1 MPRESVNPFSDAARK
16 ACETIEGSLSTAG
29 SWSFAISY
37 WMLAAA
43 GISGATNSEMLLGM
57 ESGVY
62 VGLSAESP
70 GK

>member
-1 MPRESVNPFSDAARK
+1 
-16 ACETIEGSLSTAG
+16 
-29 SWSFAISY
+29 
-37 WMLAAA
+37 MLAAA